1 MQTLFLFCSMPC
13 LQEVR
18 RAGEHTI
25 PADALQLLI
34 WELHGALLAALQ
46 QLVQRSADSS
56 SVVGVSSS
64 GSRPGSAAAG
74 ARPKPLSEQ
83 GILQLLFDQRVLR
96 DVLGGG
102 KPLSAV
108 SPLTAQGPGGSSSAH
123 AAAALAAAHAAGDAG
138 AELAGRRR
146 LASGLEQQLQV
157 WRGVKVSCVEPF

>member
-1 MQTLFLFCSMPC
+1 
-13 LQEVR
+13 VR

-34 WELHGALLAALQ
+34 WELPGALLAALQ

-56 SVVGVSSS
+56 SSVSVSNGS
-64 GSRPGSAAAG
+64 SRPGSAAAG
-74 ARPKPLSEQ
+74 SRPKPLSEQ

-108 SPLTAQGPGGSSSAH
+108 SPLAAGQAPGGSSAP
-123 AAAALAAAHAAGDAG
+123 AAAAAAPTNAAVDAD

-157 WRGVKVSCVEPF
+157 WGVVEVVC